1 MSAAPWLPFA
11 KPRDTV
17 EMPTGRLGMVVA
29 VLPEGRREIH
39 YLGSTTDTVILKA
52 SMLKVRVI
60 VTPRPWQKKIKL

>member
-1 MSAAPWLPFA
+1 MAAAREPPFA

-39 YLGSTTDTVILKA
+39 YLGSTSDTVILKA
-52 SMLKVRVI
+52 SILKVRVS
-60 VTPRPWQKKIKL
+60 VTPRRWQEKFRL